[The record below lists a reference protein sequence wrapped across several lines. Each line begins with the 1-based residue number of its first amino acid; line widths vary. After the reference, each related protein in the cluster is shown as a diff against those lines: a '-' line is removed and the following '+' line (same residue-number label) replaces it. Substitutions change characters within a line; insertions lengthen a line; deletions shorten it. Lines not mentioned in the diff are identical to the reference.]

1 MKNYRTHKSSLF
13 LIELILAIT
22 FFSLASAI
30 CLQLFV
36 KSHLLSQETT
46 QLNTGINLASS
57 AAEIF
62 RQSYGDI
69 NSYTEFYDEN
79 GVSCQK
85 SDAVYTVTLTKKET
99 PELVSA
105 VIEVLLSE
113 DNSSV
118 YKLPVQVHVPYTY

>member
-46 QLNTGINLASS
+46 QLNIGINLASS

-62 RQSYGDI
+62 HQSYGDI